1 MEIKI
6 AGRDIIMSSIKRYRD
21 PSRTITLSY
30 VNYGPGIAY
39 VVTYG
44 NAPQFFNNLADALA
58 DLNTSL
64 LNEEMVSLIQALN

>member
-21 PSRTITLSY
+21 QSSTITLSY

-44 NAPQFFNNLADALA
+44 NAPQFFNSLAEALA
-58 DLNTSL
+58 ELNTTL
-64 LNEEMVSLIQALN
+64 LNDEMAKLIQALN